1 MNKYKRNIN
10 EPLSKSFKYAFTGLV
25 NAFIKE
31 RNMRIHFL
39 IMILVISFG
48 FILNISNYE
57 WYVCLILF
65 GLVISSELINTA
77 IENTVDMVTQQYNEK
92 VKYIKDISAGAVLI
106 NAIIAAII
114 GLIIFIP
121 KF

>member
-1 MNKYKRNIN
+1 MNKNN
-10 EPLSKSFKYAFTGLV
+10 LSKSFKNAFIGLI

-31 RNMRIHFL
+31 RNMKIHFL
-39 IMILVISFG
+39 IMVLVISFG
-48 FILNISNYE
+48 FIFNISKYE

-65 GLVISSELINTA
+65 GLVISTELINTA
-77 IENTVDMVTQQYNEK
+77 IENIVDMITKEYSEK
-92 VKYIKDISAGAVLI
+92 AKYIKDISAGAVLI